1 MEGLLKLIEFIVKN
15 WTLIIAIAI
24 AICTGII
31 QLQKFSK
38 KSDEEQLK
46 IVMNLIRETIMDYIT
61 RSEFE
66 YEDLVKSGSI
76 KRAQVIKEIFEDYPI
91 LGEIV
96 NQEYIIEF
104 IDNVIN
110 EGLEELRNIIE
121 QNEDSFVITTR
132 EDK

>member
-1 MEGLLKLIEFIVKN
+1 ME
-15 WTLIIAIAI
+15 
-24 AICTGII
+24 
-31 QLQKFSK
+31 
-38 KSDEEQLK
+38 
-46 IVMNLIRETIMDYIT
+46 YIT

-76 KRAQVIKEIFEDYPI
+76 KRSKVIKEIFEDYPI

-104 IDNVIN
+104 IDNAIN
-110 EGLEELRNIIE
+110 EGLEELRNIVE